1 MALIKC
7 ADCASEV
14 SDAAPACP
22 KCGRPVQTMAPAGE
36 KVSPQQANTF
46 LFATIGFALGF
57 TLLWGGCGKFN
68 KPDAQGL
75 LVCSIA
81 GGIVALVGGIL
92 GASLGKK

>member
-7 ADCASEV
+7 PDCSTEV
-14 SDAAPACP
+14 SDAAHSCL
-22 KCGRPVQTMAPAGE
+22 KCGRPINPVAASGE
-36 KVSPQQANTF
+36 KVTPQGANTF

-68 KPDAQGL
+68 RPDAQGL
-75 LVCSIA
+75 LICSIA

-92 GASLGKK
+92 GANLGKK